1 MRQIKKYFIALL
13 IPILTILS
21 INPIYGDETVIGP
34 GVEPTVVIK
43 NKTYS
48 ITRFSIKYLNDL
60 FTKVGTLDYVSDSDI
75 SKKVSLKTNNK
86 EYDNKVL
93 YVKNDDEN
101 FYVVESEYQGQTV
114 YDMLEDDDNE

>member
-13 IPILTILS
+13 IPIFTILS
-21 INPIYGDETVIGP
+21 INPIYGDETVIGH
-34 GVEPTVVIK
+34 GVEPTVVIE

>member
-1 MRQIKKYFIALL
+1 MRQIKKYFIAFL
-13 IPILTILS
+13 IPIFTILS

-34 GVEPTVVIK
+34 GVEPTVVIE
-43 NKTYS
+43 NKAYS
-48 ITRFSIKYLNDL
+48 ITRFSIKYLNNL

-86 EYDNKVL
+86 EYDNKAL